1 MSNNNLEEK
10 RTFGL
15 TNLAVDNKVSIYLL
29 TFMFILFG
37 FTTYV
42 TMPKEAYPEI
52 VFPQMFINTV
62 YFGNSAED
70 IESLIS
76 RPLEKE
82 LNAISEIKKVTSSS
96 MQDYSLIVTEFPSD
110 VDLDVAKQKIKD
122 AVDKAKSELP
132 KDLTQDPEIIE
143 VNFSEI
149 PIMVVN
155 ISGNF
160 SNEVLKNYA
169 DIIQDRIEDLDEVS
183 EAAIKGAKE
192 REVQI
197 NVDLMKMEAT
207 QTSYDDI
214 ANAFRA
220 ENITMSGG
228 EVVSNDFRRTVRIVG
243 EFATV
248 KDMENLIIKSENENP
263 IYLRDI
269 ATVQFDYQE
278 PTSIARSDQ
287 LPVISLD
294 IIKEKGENVLDAA
307 DKVKAI
313 AADAEENLLP
323 EGMRISIFNDISN
336 QTRDTISNLENSII
350 SGVIL
355 VVLVL
360 LFFLGFGNSLFVGL
374 AIPLSM
380 LMGFMLVSVMGYT
393 LNMVVQ
399 FSMILALGMLVD
411 NAIVVVENIYRYI
424 QNGYSGMEAAK
435 LGTGEV
441 ALPIIASTATT
452 VAAFL
457 PLAFWPGLMGEFMKY
472 LPITLILVLG
482 SSLFV
487 ALVINPV
494 FTSSFMKV
502 SKRAEDK
509 ATRRRKLINNIVMIV
524 IFALVALACHLTDT
538 IWARNIFIITLGL
551 FVLYLLFLRPASFF
565 FQDKVLPFIEKA
577 YNKFISAALYKFVPV
592 LIFAGTFGLLFASLA
607 LLGANMPKVEFFP
620 SADPLYVN
628 VFVEMPM
635 GNDIEATNNVMRKI
649 EERVSEA
656 VEPNKD
662 IVEAILAQIGENTSD
677 PNSPPT
683 FGASPHR
690 ARLTVAF
697 VPFVERGG
705 KSTYEVME
713 DIRASVQD
721 IAGAQIVV
729 DRDANGPPVG
739 KPINIEITGDDIDE
753 LALLSEDIIKFIN
766 DKNIGGIEE
775 LQADVK
781 IGKPELTVN
790 IDREAARRYGVS
802 TFSIADGI
810 RTSIFGK
817 EVSKFKQDEEE
828 YPINVRAKVDSRNNM
843 TSILNQK
850 VTFRNPANGR
860 ISQVPIA
867 AVADIDYASTFSSVN
882 RKDKERVITVFS
894 NVLEN
899 DGYNAN
905 EVVAEIKEAME
916 DYKMPAGYKY
926 KFTGEQEE
934 QAKEM
939 EFLSTAFMLAIFM
952 IFLIIVAQF
961 NSIISPFIIIL
972 SILFSTIGVFFGYVF
987 SGMDIVII
995 MTGIGIISLAG
1006 IVVNNAIVLVD
1017 YINLVIKRKRIELGY
1032 DDMSQLSKQDIKEA
1046 IIKGGE
1052 TRLRPVLLT
1061 AITTVLG
1068 LLPLAMALNINFY
1081 TLITDFDPQIYFGG
1095 DSASFWGVMA
1105 WTVIYGLVFATFLTL
1120 IVVPVMYW
1128 LAYRGK
1134 LGLSKLFSR

>member
-1 MSNNNLEEK
+1 MTEPKNNIEEK

-15 TNLAVDNKVSIYLL
+15 TNLAVDNKVSVYFL

-37 FTTYV
+37 FFTYV

-110 VDLDVAKQKIKD
+110 VDLEVAKQKIKD

-132 KDLTQDPEIIE
+132 NDLTQDPEIIE

-155 ISGNF
+155 ISGDF
-160 SNEVLKNYA
+160 PNEVLKSYA
-169 DIIQDRIEDLDEVS
+169 DILQDRIEDLDEVS

-197 NVDLMKMEAT
+197 NVNLMKMEAT

-228 EVVSNDFRRTVRIVG
+228 EVVANDFRRTVRIVG
-243 EFATV
+243 EFENV

-269 ATVQFDYQE
+269 ATVKFDYQE
-278 PTSIARSDQ
+278 PTSIARSDM

-313 AADAEENLLP
+313 ATDAQDNLVP
-323 EGMRISIFNDISN
+323 EGMKISIFNDISN

-360 LFFLGFGNSLFVGL
+360 LFFLGLGNSLFVGL

-380 LMGFMLVSVMGYT
+380 LMGFMLVNILDYS

-424 QNGYSGMEAAK
+424 QNGYSGIEAAK

-494 FTSSFMKV
+494 FTSTFMKV
-502 SKRAEDK
+502 TKRAEDS
-509 ATRRRKLINNIVMIV
+509 ATQRRRIMNTIIFTVVLIC
-524 IFALVALACHLTDT
+524 VAIACHFADI
-538 IWARNIFIITLGL
+538 IWARNIFIITVGL
-551 FVLYLLFLRPASFF
+551 NILYQIFLRPASFF
-565 FQDKVLPFIEKA
+565 FQDKVLPFIEKV
-577 YNKFISAALYKFVPV
+577 YNRFISAALYKFVPV
-592 LIFAGTFGLLFASLA
+592 LIFVGTFGLLIFSMG
-607 LLGANMPKVEFFP
+607 LLGSNMPKVEFFP

-635 GNDIEATNNVMRKI
+635 GNDIEATNKVMKQI
-649 EERVSEA
+649 EEKVEKA

-697 VPFVERGG
+697 VPYVERGG
-705 KSTYEVME
+705 KSTYDVME

-766 DKNIGGIEE
+766 DQNIGGVEE

-781 IGKPELTVN
+781 IGKPEMTVN
-790 IDREAARRYGVS
+790 INREAARRYGVS
-802 TFSIADGI
+802 TYAIADGI

-817 EVSKFKQDEEE
+817 EVSKFKEDEEE
-828 YPINVRAKVDSRNNM
+828 YPIQVRAAESTRNNM

-867 AVADIDYASTFSSVN
+867 SVADIDYASTFSSIN

-905 EVVAEIKEAME
+905 EVVSEIKDVME
-916 DYKMPAGYKY
+916 EYKMPVGYKY

-972 SILFSTIGVFFGYVF
+972 SILFSTIGVLFGYVF
-987 SGMDIVII
+987 SGMDIVVI

-1017 YINLVIKRKRIELGY
+1017 YINLVVKRKRLAMGY
-1032 DDMSQLSKQDIKEA
+1032 ENMSQLSHEEIKDA
-1046 IIKGGE
+1046 IIQGGE

-1068 LLPLAMALNINFY
+1068 LLPLAMALNINFF
-1081 TLITDFDPQIYFGG
+1081 TLITEFDPQIYFGG

-1105 WTVIYGLVFATFLTL
+1105 WTVIYGLVFSTFLTL

-1128 LAYRGK
+1128 LAYRMK
-1134 LGLSKLFSR
+1134 TLISR